1 MATTSTK
8 SFLKRFAEV
17 QSNLANKVKK
27 TGDVK
32 KTTSSSGKSFGGYN
46 YFSNE
51 DLLPAILEECKVND
65 LCTFFQIHPI
75 EKIATLTIADTT
87 SDDKLEFCSE
97 LFPFGNGSTGQCIAG
112 GYTYIKRQ
120 LFISAFNI
128 VENDNLEEQ
137 ETKRMLEA
145 EQERNEQAAQPAQP
159 KSTPTPK
166 PTPTPTLKVDNIGA
180 IRPIIHDL
188 LKKDTEWCNK
198 ILTAYQKTSFLDLD
212 DNEISAVYT
221 RAIQLN
227 KLQS

>member
-1 MATTSTK
+1 MATT
-8 SFLKRFAEV
+8 FLKRFAEV
-17 QSNLANKVKK
+17 QFNLVNKIKK

-32 KTTSSSGKSFGGYN
+32 KTISASGKSFGGYN
-46 YFSNE
+46 FFSNE
-51 DLLPAILEECKVND
+51 DLLPIILEECKNND

-97 LFPFGNGSTGQCIAG
+97 LFPFGNGSAGQCIAG

-145 EQERNEQAAQPAQP
+145 EQERNKQAAQPTQP
-159 KSTPTPK
+159 QTQSK
-166 PTPTPTLKVDNIGA
+166 PIENIGKKRTMVLDFLAKDESWKEAWLRQYNREA
-180 IRPIIHDL
+180 IGDFSDEEINTIYERA
-188 LKKDTEWCNK
+188 TVNGK
-198 ILTAYQKTSFLDLD
+198 I
-212 DNEISAVYT
+212 E
-221 RAIQLN
+221 
-227 KLQS
+227 KL

>member
-1 MATTSTK
+1 MVTTSTTK
-8 SFLKRFAEV
+8 SFLKRFAET
-17 QSNLANKVKK
+17 QFNLANKVKK

-32 KTTSSSGKSFGGYN
+32 KATSTSGKSFGGYSF
-46 YFSNE
+46 FSNM
-51 DLLPAILEECKVND
+51 DLLPAILEECKNND

-97 LFPFGNGSTGQCIAG
+97 LFPFGNGSAGQCIAG

-145 EQERNEQAAQPAQP
+145 EQEQNKQAAQPAQP
-159 KSTPTPK
+159 KPTSTPK
-166 PTPTPTLKVDNIGA
+166 LTPTKVDNIGT

-188 LKKDTEWCNK
+188 LSKDTEWCNK

-212 DNEISAVYT
+212 DSEINAVYT

>member
-1 MATTSTK
+1 MSTT

-17 QSNLANKVKK
+17 QFNLASKVKK

-32 KTTSSSGKSFGGYN
+32 KTTSASGKSFGGYN

-51 DLLPAILEECKVND
+51 DLLPLILEECKNND

-75 EKIATLTIADTT
+75 EKIATLTITDTT

-97 LFPFGNGSTGQCIAG
+97 LFPFGNGSAGQCIAG

-145 EQERNEQAAQPAQP
+145 EQERNKQAAQPAQP
-159 KSTPTPK
+159 KPTPK
-166 PTPTPTLKVDNIGA
+166 PTPIKVDNIGN
-180 IRPIIHDL
+180 IRPIVHDL
-188 LKKDTEWCNK
+188 LSKDTEWCNK

-212 DNEISAVYT
+212 DSEIGAVYT

>member
-1 MATTSTK
+1 MATT
-8 SFLKRFAEV
+8 FLKRFAEV
-17 QSNLANKVKK
+17 QFNLVNKIKK

-32 KTTSSSGKSFGGYN
+32 KTISASGKSFGGYN
-46 YFSNE
+46 FFSNE
-51 DLLPAILEECKVND
+51 DLLPIILEECKNND

-97 LFPFGNGSTGQCIAG
+97 LFPFGNGSAGQCIAG

-145 EQERNEQAAQPAQP
+145 EQERNKQAAQPTQP
-159 KSTPTPK
+159 QTQSK
-166 PTPTPTLKVDNIGA
+166 PIENIGKKRTMVLDFLAEDESWKEAWLRQYNREA
-180 IRPIIHDL
+180 IGDFSDEEINTIYERA
-188 LKKDTEWCNK
+188 TVNGK
-198 ILTAYQKTSFLDLD
+198 I
-212 DNEISAVYT
+212 E
-221 RAIQLN
+221 
-227 KLQS
+227 KL

>member
-1 MATTSTK
+1 MATTSTPK

-17 QSNLANKVKK
+17 QFNLANKIKK

-32 KTTSSSGKSFGGYN
+32 KSTSSSGKSFGGYN

-75 EKIATLTIADTT
+75 EKVAKLTIADTT

-97 LFPFGNGSTGQCIAG
+97 LFPFGNGSAGQCIAG

-145 EQERNEQAAQPAQP
+145 EQERNKQAAQPAQP
-159 KSTPTPK
+159 KTTPT
-166 PTPTPTLKVDNIGA
+166 PTPTPTLKVDNIGN

-188 LKKDTEWCNK
+188 LSKDTEWCGK
-198 ILTAYQKTSFLDLD
+198 ILTAYQKSSFLDLD
-212 DNEISAVYT
+212 DNEIGAVYT
-221 RAIQLN
+221 RAIQLK
-227 KLQS
+227 KLQ